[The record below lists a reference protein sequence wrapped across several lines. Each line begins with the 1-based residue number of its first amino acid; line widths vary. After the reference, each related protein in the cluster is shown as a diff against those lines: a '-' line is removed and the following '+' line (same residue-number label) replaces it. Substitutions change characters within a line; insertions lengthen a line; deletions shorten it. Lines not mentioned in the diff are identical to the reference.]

1 MHHAKFGNIFSA
13 QQYMVTNNNRG
24 QTILLQ
30 VHRGKRS
37 RYLRYTWQVSGL
49 TITYRHSP
57 LVYFQNVAKKAN
69 FETQDCEHFP
79 GEAGISQHFIRKC
92 IQLMTLRMRIFDK
105 PLRRI
110 LTTVN
115 STISSNLWNSR
126 QDWIGTSTT
135 FLGNILGFFARNFH
149 KSHTRNST

>member
-49 TITYRHSP
+49 IITYRPQPTS
-57 LVYFQNVAKKAN
+57 LLSERGENVN

-79 GEAGISQHFIRKC
+79 LEAGISQHFLRKC
-92 IQLMTLRMRIFDK
+92 ILLQPIPDLMDY
-105 PLRRI
+105 
-110 LTTVN
+110 
-115 STISSNLWNSR
+115 TINR
-126 QDWIGTSTT
+126 EC
-135 FLGNILGFFARNFH
+135 
-149 KSHTRNST
+149 

>member
-57 LVYFQNVAKKAN
+57 LVYFQNVAK
-69 FETQDCEHFP
+69 
-79 GEAGISQHFIRKC
+79 
-92 IQLMTLRMRIFDK
+92 
-105 PLRRI
+105 
-110 LTTVN
+110 
-115 STISSNLWNSR
+115 
-126 QDWIGTSTT
+126 TSTSRRKIVNTFQEKQEYLSTFSASASSSWWGYLINPGCTDVPHSHISHILQFCPTFVLHFGNLSHCPT
-135 FLGNILGFFARNFH
+135 FLMKFPKFCFFEDNFVFVCG
-149 KSHTRNST
+149 